1 MRTATELRVP
11 VVPQGARTGLSG
23 AANASD
29 GCIVL
34 SLVKMDRILEINPVD
49 RIAVVEPGVVN
60 ATLSRAVG
68 EHGLYYPPD
77 PSSWETCTIGGNIGT
92 ASGGLCCVKYG
103 VTAEY
108 VLGLDVVLADGRL
121 LTTGRRTAKGV
132 AGLRPD
138 PALRRLRGQPR
149 HRRPGRPRPE
159 ARSRP
164 SSWSLAAEFASA
176 AAACD
181 AVCRIM
187 EGGHVPSLLEL
198 MDRTTVKAVNDMANM
213 GLPETTEA
221 LLLAA
226 FDTPDPAADLA
237 AVGALCEAA
246 GATQVVP
253 AEDAA
258 ESELLL
264 QARRLS
270 LTALEA
276 VKGTTMID
284 DVCVPRSRLA
294 RDARR
299 RRPRSPRS
307 TSLTIGVCAHAGDGN
322 THPTVCFDAA
332 DPDESRRARESFDE
346 IMALGLELGGT
357 ITGEHGVGVLKKEWL
372 ARETRPGGRG
382 DAARHQGGLRP
393 AGPPEP
399 GQAVLTRAWGA
410 RRAAPALRR
419 LTPRPCDSSRRPR
432 VAQPQVVGRGRGEQ
446 LGQAVVDAEPLGLG
460 ARRDHPQGPL
470 QPGGHRRRRGLQERV
485 AVGRAQR
492 HQDDA
497 AAVDLRRPD
506 PHVAVPAR
514 PEHPLHQE
522 FAGERPVHR
531 VVGAD
536 VEGDVDGVRVV
547 GAVGEPG
554 RDGDAA
560 LGRQDQFEL
569 QLAFHHGVHVGA
581 FLSLLRGPAERA
593 RTRREREAAGALRDF
608 AESFFAEVRASR
620 CVDARGSVPGK
631 GSEPRDR
638 PVGCGGLIDVE
649 PQTDPRADT
658 GRRT

>member
-1 MRTATELRVP
+1 MIMSRIQAPTDEATGNLVDRLLAGLPAEAVLTDPDVTASYANDMASFCPAGTPSVVVLPRDVEQVQHVMRIATELRVP

-23 AANASD
+23 GANASE

-34 SLVKMDRILEINPVD
+34 SLTRMNRILEISPVD

-77 PSSWETCTIGGNIGT
+77 PSSWEMCTIGGNIGT

-121 LTTGRRTAKGV
+121 MSTGRRTAKGV
-132 AGLRPD
+132 AGYDLTRLFVGSEGSLGIVVKAILALRP
-138 PALRRLRGQPR
+138 QP
-149 HRRPGRPRPE
+149 PQQLV
-159 ARSRP
+159 
-164 SSWSLAAEFASA
+164 LAAEFGSA

-187 EGGHVPSLLEL
+187 AGGHVPSLLEL
-198 MDRTTVKAVNDMANM
+198 MDRTTVKAVNDLAHM

-253 AEDAA
+253 ADDFA

-284 DVCVPRSRLA
+284 DVCVPRSRLGDMLA
-294 RDARR
+294 GVERIAEKYQ
-299 RRPRSPRS
+299 
-307 TSLTIGVCAHAGDGN
+307 LTIGVCAHAGDGN
-322 THPTVCFDAA
+322 THPTVCFDARDA
-332 DPDESRRARESFDE
+332 DESRRARESFDE

-372 ARETRPGGRG
+372 ARE
-382 DAARHQGGLRP
+382 L
-393 AGPPEP
+393 GPVGVEM
-399 GQAVLTRAWGA
+399 QR
-410 RRAAPALRR
+410 
-419 LTPRPCDSSRRPR
+419 
-432 VAQPQVVGRGRGEQ
+432 QIKQVF
-446 LGQAVVDAEPLGLG
+446 DPLDILN
-460 ARRDHPQGPL
+460 
-470 QPGGHRRRRGLQERV
+470 
-485 AVGRAQR
+485 
-492 HQDDA
+492 
-497 AAVDLRRPD
+497 
-506 PHVAVPAR
+506 
-514 PEHPLHQE
+514 
-522 FAGERPVHR
+522 
-531 VVGAD
+531 
-536 VEGDVDGVRVV
+536 
-547 GAVGEPG
+547 
-554 RDGDAA
+554 
-560 LGRQDQFEL
+560 
-569 QLAFHHGVHVGA
+569 
-581 FLSLLRGPAERA
+581 
-593 RTRREREAAGALRDF
+593 
-608 AESFFAEVRASR
+608 
-620 CVDARGSVPGK
+620 PGK
-631 GSEPRDR
+631 
-638 PVGCGGLIDVE
+638 LF
-649 PQTDPRADT
+649 
-658 GRRT
+658 

>member
-1 MRTATELRVP
+1 MSRIEASRDDDAVTADSLTGRLLAGLPAEAVLTDPEVTVSYANDMASFCPAGTPAVVVLPRTVEQVQHVMRTATELRVP

-23 AANASD
+23 AANASE

-34 SLVKMDRILEINPVD
+34 SLTRMDRILEINPVD
-49 RIAVVEPGVVN
+49 RVAVVEPGVVN

-121 LTTGRRTAKGV
+121 MSTGRRTAKGV
-132 AGLRPD
+132 AGYDLTRLFVGSEGSLGIVVRAVLALRPK
-138 PALRRLRGQPR
+138 PPQQLV
-149 HRRPGRPRPE
+149 
-159 ARSRP
+159 
-164 SSWSLAAEFASA
+164 LAAEFASA
-176 AAACD
+176 ADACD

-187 EGGHVPSLLEL
+187 AGGHVPSLLEL
-198 MDRTTVKAVNDMANM
+198 MDRTTVKAVNDFARM

-237 AVGALCEAA
+237 ALGALCEEA

-284 DVCVPRSRLA
+284 DVCVPRSRLGEMLA
-294 RDARR
+294 GVERIAAKYD
-299 RRPRSPRS
+299 
-307 TSLTIGVCAHAGDGN
+307 LTIGLCAHAGDGN
-322 THPTVCFDAA
+322 THPTVCFDAR

-372 ARETRPGGRG
+372 AREI
-382 DAARHQGGLRP
+382 
-393 AGPPEP
+393 GPVGIEM
-399 GQAVLTRAWGA
+399 QRAVK
-410 RRAAPALRR
+410 
-419 LTPRPCDSSRRPR
+419 
-432 VAQPQVVGRGRGEQ
+432 QVF
-446 LGQAVVDAEPLGLG
+446 DPLGILN
-460 ARRDHPQGPL
+460 
-470 QPGGHRRRRGLQERV
+470 
-485 AVGRAQR
+485 
-492 HQDDA
+492 
-497 AAVDLRRPD
+497 
-506 PHVAVPAR
+506 
-514 PEHPLHQE
+514 
-522 FAGERPVHR
+522 
-531 VVGAD
+531 
-536 VEGDVDGVRVV
+536 
-547 GAVGEPG
+547 
-554 RDGDAA
+554 
-560 LGRQDQFEL
+560 
-569 QLAFHHGVHVGA
+569 
-581 FLSLLRGPAERA
+581 
-593 RTRREREAAGALRDF
+593 
-608 AESFFAEVRASR
+608 
-620 CVDARGSVPGK
+620 PGK
-631 GSEPRDR
+631 
-638 PVGCGGLIDVE
+638 LF
-649 PQTDPRADT
+649 
-658 GRRT
+658 

>member
-1 MRTATELRVP
+1 MSRIEAPSSEGADTAATGNLVDLLLSGLPAETVLTDPDVTASYAHDMASFCPAGAPAAVVLPRTVEQVQHVMRTATALRVP

-34 SLVKMDRILEINPVD
+34 SLTKMDRILEINPVD
-49 RIAVVEPGVVN
+49 RIAVVEPGVIN
-60 ATLSRAVG
+60 AALSRAVG

-77 PSSWETCTIGGNIGT
+77 PSSWEMCTIGGNIGT

-121 LTTGRRTAKGV
+121 MSTGRRTAKGV
-132 AGLRPD
+132 AGYDLTRLFVGSEGSLGIVVRAVLGLRPK
-138 PALRRLRGQPR
+138 P
-149 HRRPGRPRPE
+149 PE
-159 ARSRP
+159 QLV
-164 SSWSLAAEFASA
+164 LAAEFASS

-198 MDRTTVKAVNDMANM
+198 MDRTTVKAVNDLAQM

-226 FDTPDPAADLA
+226 FDTTAPAADLA

-253 AEDAA
+253 ADDAA

-276 VKGTTMID
+276 VKGVTMID

-294 RDARR
+294 EMLDGVDRIAEKYQ
-299 RRPRSPRS
+299 
-307 TSLTIGVCAHAGDGN
+307 LTIGVVAHAGDGN
-322 THPTVCFDAA
+322 THPTVCFDPA

-372 ARETRPGGRG
+372 AREI
-382 DAARHQGGLRP
+382 
-393 AGPPEP
+393 GPVGMEMQRAVK
-399 GQAVLTRAWGA
+399 QAF
-410 RRAAPALRR
+410 
-419 LTPRPCDSSRRPR
+419 D
-432 VAQPQVVGRGRGEQ
+432 
-446 LGQAVVDAEPLGLG
+446 PLNILN
-460 ARRDHPQGPL
+460 
-470 QPGGHRRRRGLQERV
+470 
-485 AVGRAQR
+485 
-492 HQDDA
+492 
-497 AAVDLRRPD
+497 
-506 PHVAVPAR
+506 
-514 PEHPLHQE
+514 
-522 FAGERPVHR
+522 
-531 VVGAD
+531 
-536 VEGDVDGVRVV
+536 
-547 GAVGEPG
+547 
-554 RDGDAA
+554 
-560 LGRQDQFEL
+560 
-569 QLAFHHGVHVGA
+569 
-581 FLSLLRGPAERA
+581 
-593 RTRREREAAGALRDF
+593 
-608 AESFFAEVRASR
+608 
-620 CVDARGSVPGK
+620 PGK
-631 GSEPRDR
+631 
-638 PVGCGGLIDVE
+638 LF
-649 PQTDPRADT
+649 
-658 GRRT
+658 

>member
-1 MRTATELRVP
+1 MSRTLVELLQEGLPAEAVLTDPDVTSAYSHDMASFCAAGVPAVVVLPRTVEQVQHVMRTATELRVP

-34 SLVKMDRILEINPVD
+34 SLVKMNRILEISPVD

-60 ATLSRAVG
+60 AALSRAVG

-77 PSSWETCTIGGNIGT
+77 PSSWEMCTIGGNIGT

-121 LTTGRRTAKGV
+121 MSTGRRTAKGV
-132 AGLRPD
+132 AGYDLTRLFVGSEGSLGIVVRAVLALRPK
-138 PALRRLRGQPR
+138 PPQQLV
-149 HRRPGRPRPE
+149 
-159 ARSRP
+159 
-164 SSWSLAAEFASA
+164 LAAEFGSTQ
-176 AAACD
+176 AACD
-181 AVCRIM
+181 AVCKIM
-187 EGGHVPSLLEL
+187 EGSYVPSLLEL
-198 MDRTTVKAVNDMANM
+198 MDRTTVRAVNALANM

-226 FDTPDPAADLA
+226 FDTPHPTADLA

-294 RDARR
+294 EMLDGVERIGEKYG
-299 RRPRSPRS
+299 
-307 TSLTIGVCAHAGDGN
+307 LTIGVCAHAGDGN

-332 DPDESRRARESFDE
+332 DADEARRARESFDE

-372 ARETRPGGRG
+372 ARE
-382 DAARHQGGLRP
+382 L
-393 AGPPEP
+393 GPVGVEMQ
-399 GQAVLTRAWGA
+399 QAVK
-410 RRAAPALRR
+410 AAF
-419 LTPRPCDSSRRPR
+419 
-432 VAQPQVVGRGRGEQ
+432 
-446 LGQAVVDAEPLGLG
+446 
-460 ARRDHPQGPL
+460 
-470 QPGGHRRRRGLQERV
+470 
-485 AVGRAQR
+485 
-492 HQDDA
+492 
-497 AAVDLRRPD
+497 D
-506 PHVAVPAR
+506 PH
-514 PEHPLHQE
+514 H
-522 FAGERPVHR
+522 
-531 VVGAD
+531 
-536 VEGDVDGVRVV
+536 
-547 GAVGEPG
+547 
-554 RDGDAA
+554 
-560 LGRQDQFEL
+560 
-569 QLAFHHGVHVGA
+569 
-581 FLSLLRGPAERA
+581 LLN
-593 RTRREREAAGALRDF
+593 
-608 AESFFAEVRASR
+608 
-620 CVDARGSVPGK
+620 PGK
-631 GSEPRDR
+631 
-638 PVGCGGLIDVE
+638 LF
-649 PQTDPRADT
+649 
-658 GRRT
+658 